1 MFKYFFMFLVLSGC
15 SISVGLGVHPR
26 NSDAPEFNSPN
37 PIGIV
42 EGTTQITD
50 RIDGFC
56 THMSSI
62 PQYESGYGLN
72 MCGIKMSISE

>member
-1 MFKYFFMFLVLSGC
+1 MIKLLFIIALLSGC
-15 SISVGLGVHPR
+15 SVSVGIGVHPR

-42 EGTTQITD
+42 EGTAPMTD

-56 THMSSI
+56 LHVSSI
-62 PQYESGYGLN
+62 PQHEDGYGLN
-72 MCGIKMSISE
+72 LCGVKYRLK